1 MAISKACLRKAATCL
16 CNKATSVPL
25 KPGFPGSSIAKSD
38 NEILAHIR
46 EAKSGFPSE
55 YLDEIRGMGP
65 QWLVSRGEGP
75 IQGRFTDRKEV
86 IFKKAIAI

>member
-1 MAISKACLRKAATCL
+1 MVGL
-16 CNKATSVPL
+16 
-25 KPGFPGSSIAKSD
+25 
-38 NEILAHIR
+38 R

-75 IQGRFTDRKEV
+75 IQGRFTDREEV
-86 IFKKAIAI
+86 IGQEKHTEEYFSIMA